1 MNDVM
6 LDIETAGKGSKA
18 AIVSIGAVFF
28 DPLTNEV
35 GAEFHQVI
43 NLASAA
49 YYGELDASTVQWWMK
64 QSDEARAIFNDKNAI
79 SLKDALAEFS
89 EWINQIEEFKAR
101 TVWGNGATF
110 DNVILGN
117 AFKAARMRQP
127 WPFYGDRDVRTMV
140 DLGRRLRNFDP
151 KKTLEFKGT
160 VHNAVDDARHQA
172 RYVSAIYQ
180 ALNTEQILMSA
191 ENPTGHKLEELL
203 VQLQNEVNDKNNKII
218 NDQSELSLAVQDN
231 NSQVMELLNQA
242 RNLQVNS
249 FELMAKKAP
258 DNGPTGQS
266 RIG

>member
-1 MNDVM
+1 M
-6 LDIETAGKGSKA
+6 LDIETVGKGSKA

-28 DPLTNEV
+28 NPLTNEV

-43 NLASAA
+43 NISSAA
-49 YYGELDASTVQWWMK
+49 YYGEMDASTVQWWMK
-64 QSDEARAIFNDKNAI
+64 QSDEARAIFNDESAI
-79 SLKDALAEFS
+79 SLKDALGEFS
-89 EWINQIEEFKAR
+89 EWISQIEEFKSR
-101 TVWGNGATF
+101 VVWGNGATF

-140 DLGRRLRNFDP
+140 DLGRRLREIDP
-151 KKTLEFKGT
+151 KKDLEFKGT

-180 ALNTEQILMSA
+180 ALKTEHELLMSR
-191 ENPTGHKLEELL
+191 ENPTGHKLEELM
-203 VQLQNEVNDKNNKII
+203 VKLQNEVNAKNKKII
-218 NDQSELSLAVQDN
+218 NDSSDLSLAVQEN
-231 NSQVMELLNQA
+231 NLEIIKRLNEI
-242 RNLQVNS
+242 RNLQLSS

-258 DNGPTGQS
+258 DNGPSGKA